1 MDRNLRECRPCTA
14 CCDGWLAITVEGYD
28 SYPGHPCPHS
38 TGSGCDDYV
47 NRPIEPCVNFTCGW
61 AMNNSPLPEW
71 MKPSEAKVVVIPKK
85 MRNNQSVLLA
95 TPLGVSFIRNRL
107 WRMVVLPND
116 RTSGFMAPPN
126 LSNKFSNGLKVG
138 KCWHDPGISIEQP
151 SMLSPVSQSRLSSI
165 KLSTNPKPLHFTPC
179 WKYITS
185 MQKH

>member
-95 TPLGVSFIRNRL
+95 TPLGVSIPEKSLDWLIRFSDEYN
-107 WRMVVLPND
+107 LPLLYTEQIMENG
-116 RTSGFMAPPN
+116 RFTKRQNFRIHGPTELKQQILEWAESG
-126 LSNKFSNGLKVG
+126 
-138 KCWHDPGISIEQP
+138 E
-151 SMLSPVSQSRLSSI
+151 MLA
-165 KLSTNPKPLHFTPC
+165 
-179 WKYITS
+179 
-185 MQKH
+185 